1 MLAPAS
7 PGSFLEPQ
15 PAQGRG
21 ALMQGRGRAVP
32 LGGAAVVS
40 SFAVAKSSQTTSTG
54 SRTPVPPRQSK
65 SRRQGTAPRG
75 RQARQAQHR
84 RNRTIAWVSVAAV
97 VVIVAVVVAV
107 GLTSGGSSGPP
118 RQPAPAA
125 DVAKLTSIP
134 MSTLTG
140 AAGTVSNLYAAQPI
154 NDKPLTSGGKPE
166 MLYIGAEFCPIC
178 ATERW
183 PMLVALSHFGT
194 FTGVKQTHSALR
206 DGDISTLS
214 FYGSTFTSPY
224 VSFVPVETTTNQPD
238 GQGYKP
244 LETPTKAEAALWQK
258 YDPAGD
264 IPFIDIGGK
273 YLLET
278 AQFPDTILSGLSFNT
293 IVSEVGDN
301 NNTVGA
307 AVDAAATALVKY
319 ICTITDNQPAQT
331 CQAVA
336 GVNVPGTVSKGPSS
350 KA

>member
-1 MLAPAS
+1 M
-7 PGSFLEPQ
+7 
-15 PAQGRG
+15 
-21 ALMQGRGRAVP
+21 
-32 LGGAAVVS
+32 
-40 SFAVAKSSQTTSTG
+40 AKSSQTTSKG
-54 SRTPVPPRQSK
+54 SGTPVPPRQK
-65 SRRQGTAPRG
+65 NRKPGAPARG

-84 RNRTIAWVSVAAV
+84 RNRMIAWLSVAAV

-107 GLTSGGSSGPP
+107 GLSSSGSSGGPP
-118 RQPAPAA
+118 REPAPAV

-224 VSFVPVETTTNQPD
+224 LAFVPVETTTNQPE

-278 AQFPDTILSGLSFNT
+278 AQFPDTLLSGLSFNT
-293 IVSEVGDN
+293 IVSEIGAN

-319 ICTITDNQPAQT
+319 ICTITNNQPAKT